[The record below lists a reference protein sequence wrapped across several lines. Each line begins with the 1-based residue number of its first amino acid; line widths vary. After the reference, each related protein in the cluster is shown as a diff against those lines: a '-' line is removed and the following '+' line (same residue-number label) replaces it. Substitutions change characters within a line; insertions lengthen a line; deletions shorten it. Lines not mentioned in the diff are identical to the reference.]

1 MCAAAVRGS
10 VGGMFGELR
19 KRWQVGRVRPGDGS
33 ALGTYRWWQL
43 LSRSVFHLELF
54 ESAGSA
60 HTYSVD
66 VRHAADAQSRA
77 EHEDGS
83 RRSPAALYRDGFQV
97 ARSNLPAAFPVPGGV
112 VEVASSA
119 FGLKRIRYVGDDG
132 RVLPLR
138 PDRRS
143 TEGRRAAYE
152 RRHPT
157 ASRVLG
163 AVSLVVLLPVM
174 ALMLLQLA
182 ATLSEVPPVAE
193 SLGTFVSPVELPT
206 WGNGVLLG
214 IGVLAATERATRLR
228 YHWLLDGSVG

>member
-1 MCAAAVRGS
+1 MIGDLGR
-10 VGGMFGELR
+10 
-19 KRWQVGRVRPGDGS
+19 RWRLGRVRPGDGS
-33 ALGTYRWWQL
+33 ALGAYRWWQL
-43 LSRSVFHLELF
+43 LSRSVFHLELV
-54 ESAGSA
+54 ESPGRV
-60 HTYSVD
+60 HTYAVD
-66 VRHAADAQSRA
+66 VRHAADAQSRR
-77 EHEDGS
+77 EHEDGG

-112 VEVASSA
+112 VEVATSG

-138 PDRRS
+138 PDPRS

-163 AVSLVVLLPVM
+163 AVSLVVLLPV
-174 ALMLLQLA
+174 LVLTLLQLA

-193 SLGTFVSPVELPT
+193 HLGTFAAPVDLPA
-206 WGNGVLLG
+206 WANGVLLAL
-214 IGVLAATERATRLR
+214 GVVAATERATRLR
-228 YHWLLDGSVG
+228 YHWLLDGAVG